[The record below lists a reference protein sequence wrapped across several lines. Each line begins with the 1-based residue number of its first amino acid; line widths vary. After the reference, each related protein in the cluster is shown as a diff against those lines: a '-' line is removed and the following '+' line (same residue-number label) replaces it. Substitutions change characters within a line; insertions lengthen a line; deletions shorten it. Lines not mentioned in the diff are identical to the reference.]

1 MNATDDQT
9 FARSFRASTRR
20 TFIFAATLA
29 LFCAACA
36 QDPQKET
43 KQELQTL
50 SSWAATLHLLADSW
64 REGSVPTSY
73 ATKTLENAREALRQ
87 ESQRA
92 QSSSSLAPDARS
104 SLVAHSQSLDAQA
117 GELAS
122 AVQREDR
129 SAVPPLA
136 NALVQEEQTLAAL
149 AQKAGAQ
156 TR

>member
-1 MNATDDQT
+1 MRATDQT
-9 FARSFRASTRR
+9 FARRVRARR
-20 TFIFAATLA
+20 TFIFAASLA

-64 REGSVPTSY
+64 REGSVPTQY
-73 ATKTLENAREALRQ
+73 TTKTLENARDALRQ

-92 QSSSSLAPDARS
+92 QSSSSLGGEARS
-104 SLVAHSQSLDAQA
+104 SLVAHIESLDALA
-117 GELAS
+117 GEFAS
-122 AVQREDR
+122 ATQREDR
-129 SAVPPLA
+129 SAVPQLV
-136 NALVQEEQTLAAL
+136 NALAQEEQTLADL